1 MFGFETLLQ
10 QVVTNG
16 TTVVSTPP
24 AVQQAT
30 IESFQAMIVA
40 VASIIGTAGAVL
52 HTLSQ
57 RGQQNEQKKALG
69 AAADV
74 MKDFSGHMIQ
84 SKEDIKS
91 LAEVTYNMLP
101 DQAQKIVNQQN
112 VRLAE
117 LTKKLEAAQTQ
128 LSKLPPVLD
137 HI

>member
-1 MFGFETLLQ
+1 
-10 QVVTNG
+10 
-16 TTVVSTPP
+16 
-24 AVQQAT
+24 
-30 IESFQAMIVA
+30 MIVA

-57 RGQQNEQKKALG
+57 RGQMNNQKKALG

-74 MKDFSGHMIQ
+74 MKDFSGHMIA

-91 LAEVTYNMLP
+91 LAEVTYGMLP
-101 DQAQKIVNQQN
+101 DKAKEIVNQQN
-112 VRLAE
+112 IRIAE
-117 LTKKLEAAQTQ
+117 LTKKLEATQVQ

>member
-1 MFGFETLLQ
+1 
-10 QVVTNG
+10 
-16 TTVVSTPP
+16 
-24 AVQQAT
+24 
-30 IESFQAMIVA
+30 MIVA

-57 RGQQNEQKKALG
+57 RGQMNNQKAALQS
-69 AAADV
+69 AADV

-112 VRLAE
+112 IRISE
-117 LTKKLEAAQTQ
+117 LTAKLEAAQTQ
-128 LSKLPPVLD
+128 LSRLPKVLD